1 MNNLQSI
8 NACAHITG
16 GGIHGNLPRVLNGL
30 SYKLDYG
37 VLNLYLNENVW
48 WGELFDRSQMS
59 YVEFESTFNCGWG
72 MLVIAEEEL
81 DIPGSKVLGK
91 VV

>member
-1 MNNLQSI
+1 MSIVEFQSI
-8 NACAHITG
+8 
-16 GGIHGNLPRVLNGL
+16 
-30 SYKLDYG
+30 
-37 VLNLYLNENVW
+37 
-48 WGELFDRSQMS
+48 
-59 YVEFESTFNCGWG
+59 FNCGWG